1 MKKYPI
7 VAVSIPL
14 GLGLLK
20 CWIIRHLGIAAVSFT
35 RFEFLLNSII
45 TSATTISGFILAAVT
60 ILVGATSSAIMKDI
74 RNKGG
79 LQELRWRYTET
90 LILALIVIV
99 FFTILGATVEAEKNS
114 MTISWFSFSAG
125 LLVAYLSSTIST
137 CYYLLAIIGRLYY
150 EAPEEDQTPSSPEGL
165 FRIGSDEK

>member
-7 VAVSIPL
+7 IAVSIPIVL
-14 GLGLLK
+14 AFLASYIVGN
-20 CWIIRHLGIAAVSFT
+20 LGIAAVSFE
-35 RFEFLLNSII
+35 RLEFLLNSII

-99 FFTILGATVEAEKNS
+99 FFTILGAVVEAESNRI
-114 MTISWFSFSAG
+114 TISWVAFSAG
-125 LLVAYLSSTIST
+125 LLVAYLSSAIST
-137 CYYLLAIIGRLYY
+137 CYYLLAIIGKVYN
-150 EAPEEDQTPSSPEGL
+150 EAPVEDQTPSSPDGP
-165 FRIGSDEK
+165 FRIGSDKT

>member
-7 VAVSIPL
+7 IAVSIPVAL
-14 GLGLLK
+14 GFLTY
-20 CWIIRHLGIAAVSFT
+20 CIIRNLGIVEVSFP

-60 ILVGATSSAIMKDI
+60 ILVGATSSAIMKNI
-74 RNKGG
+74 RKEGG

-90 LILALIVIV
+90 LVLALVIIV
-99 FFTILGATVEAEKNS
+99 FFTVLGAIAETEKNG
-114 MTISWFSFSAG
+114 MTAPWLPFSAG

-150 EAPEEDQTPSSPEGL
+150 EAPEEDDTPSSPKGP
-165 FRIGSDEK
+165 FRIGTK

>member
-7 VAVSIPL
+7 IAVSIPVVL
-14 GLGLLK
+14 GFLTYCIINKLGF
-20 CWIIRHLGIAAVSFT
+20 IEVTFP

-45 TSATTISGFILAAVT
+45 TSAATISGFILAAVT

-74 RNKGG
+74 RKEGG

-90 LILALIVIV
+90 LILALVVIV
-99 FFTILGATVEAEKNS
+99 FFTVLGTIVETETNS
-114 MTISWFSFSAG
+114 VTAPWLSFSAG

-137 CYYLLAIIGRLYY
+137 CYYLLAIIGRLYS
-150 EAPEEDQTPSSPEGL
+150 EVPEDDDTPSSPEGP
-165 FRIGSDEK
+165 FRIGTK

>member
-7 VAVSIPL
+7 IAVSIPVVL
-14 GLGLLK
+14 GFLTH
-20 CWIIRHLGIAAVSFT
+20 CIIRKLEIT
-35 RFEFLLNSII
+35 DITIPRFEFLLNSII

-60 ILVGATSSAIMKDI
+60 ILVGTTSSAIMKAI

-90 LILALIVIV
+90 LVLALIVIV
-99 FFTILGATVEAEKNS
+99 FFTIQGAVVEAENNS
-114 MTISWFSFSAG
+114 MTISWVSFSAG

-150 EAPEEDQTPSSPEGL
+150 EAPEEDDTPSSPEGP
-165 FRIGSDEK
+165 FRMGRE

>member
-7 VAVSIPL
+7 IAVSIPVA
-14 GLGLLK
+14 LGLLVF
-20 CWIIRHLGIAAVSFT
+20 CIILNMGITEVT
-35 RFEFLLNSII
+35 VERFEFLLNSII

-74 RNKGG
+74 RKKGG

-99 FFTILGATVEAEKNS
+99 FFTVLGTIVDEEANSITV
-114 MTISWFSFSAG
+114 TWLSFSAG
-125 LLVAYLSSTIST
+125 LLAAYLSSTVST
-137 CYYLLAIIGRLYY
+137 CYYLLSIIGRLYY
-150 EAPEEDQTPSSPEGL
+150 EAPEEDQSPSSPDGP
-165 FRIGSDEK
+165 FRFGPN

>member
-1 MKKYPI
+1 MKKYPLI
-7 VAVSIPL
+7 AVSIPV
-14 GLGLLK
+14 GLGFLTYG
-20 CWIIRHLGIAAVSFT
+20 IIRNLGITAVSFV

-99 FFTILGATVEAEKNS
+99 FFTVLGAVVEAEKNS
-114 MTISWFSFSAG
+114 MTISWISFSAG

-165 FRIGSDEK
+165 FRIGPDKK

>member
-1 MKKYPI
+1 MKKNTI
-7 VAVSIPL
+7 VAVSIPVFL
-14 GLGLLK
+14 GCLTHFVIGK
-20 CWIIRHLGIAAVSFT
+20 LGITDVAFP

-74 RNKGG
+74 REEGG

-99 FFTILGATVEAEKNS
+99 FFTVLGGIVDAESILTLPWLS
-114 MTISWFSFSAG
+114 ISAG
-125 LLVAYLSSTIST
+125 LIVAYLSSTIST
-137 CYYLLAIIGRLYY
+137 CYYLLAIIGRMYD
-150 EAPEEDQTPSSPEGL
+150 EPPVVDDTPSSPEGP
-165 FRIGSDEK
+165 FRIGPQ